1 MNRLI
6 LLMALVG
13 LVASCKPDF
22 QEQLDQTIYN
32 LNSECPQQVDSETKL
47 TGITGGQPLT
57 VNYHYSLVNLDR
69 ANVDTSLFK
78 KAMWPGLLAYIKVSE
93 GLKTMRENGV
103 TFIYDYHDKANHP
116 ICTIQIGPV
125 DYSSGT
131 AK

>member
-1 MNRLI
+1 MV
-6 LLMALVG
+6 LLTG
-13 LVASCKPDF
+13 CKPDF

-32 LNSECPQQVDSETKL
+32 LNAECPQQVDSETTL

-57 VNYHYSLVNLDR
+57 VTYHYSLVHLER
-69 ANVDTSLFK
+69 ANVDTVLFK

-103 TFIYDYHDKANHP
+103 TFVYDYRDKANHP
-116 ICTIQIGPV
+116 ICKLLIGPV